1 MILKNWMGT
10 CRFVYNRA
18 LHAIKNNSEPDCSF
32 FALRNKYVTKK
43 GNPILNDWEFE
54 TPKDVRAG
62 ALQDL
67 SDRYFSLI
75 GRIKDGQITHFD
87 MKYRSKKKDTSIV
100 IPKST
105 INLEYGNISVYKKK
119 FGFGLLKLTSRQN
132 KFLKE
137 NPIEKDSRLQIKR
150 GKYFLCVPITIKNE
164 TIATRSD
171 CCSLDPGVRK
181 FQTLYSKEEVIHV
194 GVKKE
199 LLRRYFNKL
208 DKLQSLRMKGDIRK
222 SKKKYENRIRD
233 KIENVVDDLH
243 YKTINYIT
251 KKYNT
256 IILPTF
262 ESQKLLKKMDS
273 RISKRM
279 LLAYKQYQFKTR
291 LQQKCAQRGNRLI
304 LCTEEYTSKTCGR
317 CGVIK
322 TDLRR
327 EETYECGECGL
338 QIDRDINGARN
349 ILIKVLMEK
358 SR

>member
-1 MILKNWMGT
+1 
-10 CRFVYNRA
+10 
-18 LHAIKNNSEPDCSF
+18 
-32 FALRNKYVTKK
+32 
-43 GNPILNDWEFE
+43 
-54 TPKDVRAG
+54 
-62 ALQDL
+62 
-67 SDRYFSLI
+67 
-75 GRIKDGQITHFD
+75 
-87 MKYRSKKKDTSIV
+87 
-100 IPKST
+100 
-105 INLEYGNISVYKKK
+105 
-119 FGFGLLKLTSRQN
+119 
-132 KFLKE
+132 
-137 NPIEKDSRLQIKR
+137 
-150 GKYFLCVPITIKNE
+150 
-164 TIATRSD
+164 
-171 CCSLDPGVRK
+171 
-181 FQTLYSKEEVIHV
+181 
-194 GVKKE
+194 
-199 LLRRYFNKL
+199 
-208 DKLQSLRMKGDIRK
+208 MKGDIRK

-322 TDLRR
+322 TDLMR